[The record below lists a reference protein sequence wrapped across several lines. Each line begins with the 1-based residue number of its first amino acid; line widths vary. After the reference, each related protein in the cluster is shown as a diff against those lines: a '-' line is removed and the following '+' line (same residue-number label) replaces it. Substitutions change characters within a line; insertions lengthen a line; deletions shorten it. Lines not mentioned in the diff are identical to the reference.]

1 MMARCIR
8 GPCAAECQTQGRPP
22 RPFSFHSSDS
32 FLPFLP
38 TPCHGHLVE
47 LEPMCD
53 SWWHRQNAQ
62 SSHFHPSVS
71 DEAQSALANLCAS
84 PDSSSRSSSS
94 PSCSTCTRGG
104 TWSTSWW
111 WCCWWLSWVGTNPS
125 CLVERVMDGT
135 IPSSQRLFC
144 CLATRKLA
152 SYHFSVGVE
161 RNKVKGDSTLK
172 RTSGLLMKKKK
183 EPQGGKVVLPSKAEG
198 IWLFVFC
205 RSLSDCHLGQSRLR
219 DDHRVNKGPTA
230 AHLPHLLHHARHHD
244 RLLCLPDQV
253 SQCFV
258 WFFSCWL
265 SLFQLPL
272 YRLYCSTP
280 SFSPKTWFNF

>member
-22 RPFSFHSSDS
+22 GPFSLHSADS
-32 FLPFLP
+32 FLLFLP
-38 TPCHGHLVE
+38 TPCHGHSVE

-94 PSCSTCTRGG
+94 PSCSTCTRGRR
-104 TWSTSWW
+104 WSTSWW
-111 WCCWWLSWVGTNPS
+111 WCCLWLSWVGTNPS

-152 SYHFSVGVE
+152 SYHLSVGVE

-172 RTSGLLMKKKK
+172 RTSGLLMKKK
-183 EPQGGKVVLPSKAEG
+183 EP
-198 IWLFVFC
+198 
-205 RSLSDCHLGQSRLR
+205 
-219 DDHRVNKGPTA
+219 
-230 AHLPHLLHHARHHD
+230 
-244 RLLCLPDQV
+244 
-253 SQCFV
+253 
-258 WFFSCWL
+258 
-265 SLFQLPL
+265 
-272 YRLYCSTP
+272 
-280 SFSPKTWFNF
+280 